1 LTGTFPLSSDHG
13 AFLGVDFSRFS
24 ESFAALLM
32 ARLPTAQR
40 VFFTRSPADIQEFC
54 GEDLRLTALTL
65 LYKEMLTR
73 GLSVAVDRHALLMAF
88 PRLDGEPVVALVVG
102 LDPLFCQNADIDWL
116 EEIRLVVEGE
126 FHLVKQARVDIQT
139 GLLNM
144 ANLDHLLSRQFG
156 EGTTLQLVLVELP
169 PRRSSS
175 VHGFRHL
182 QKCAALLR
190 SFFGRDG
197 TALHYLGQSLFA
209 LVWPVAEGKE
219 RIEIEQRLVAYLKRA
234 GCHRVH
240 VGSSLSTDLTDAVS
254 TSVLDAA
261 WQALRHAIGR
271 GPYSFCSYRLLAHP
285 DDHPLARPLPGQVR
299 RLSRLWRRS
308 EHFSL
313 VLFHSDGDQPADK
326 LLRAYLNRG
335 VAVTLA
341 QDVLVFLDGVSGED
355 ALRWAKQIS
364 EQAGSKKSGLQV
376 SAGVSSYPFIDFSR
390 PEMVWN
396 CRKALLHASFFGR
409 SGCALFDAVS
419 LNISGDVYFG
429 EGDLVRALREYK
441 KGLQCD
447 AGNINLLNSLGVALA
462 MINRLAPARA
472 CFEQALAVESTN
484 FMALYNIGLA
494 EQAGGRQEQAYLY
507 LVKALRHF
515 DDQAGSRET
524 YSELQLQ
531 LGILACETGRFQQA
545 LEYFHAWRSSNGST
559 QGPDRACYHAG
570 RAHSGVGDTRQAMT
584 ELQRALRFDEVDAR
598 AMNLLAQ
605 VYFLA
610 GEGDLIALA
619 LAQKSVELEP
629 GQKGYRL
636 LLAEIQLRCGMFRQA
651 GENARR
657 CIQVRQFR
665 PKGQLL
671 LAQVHAA
678 TGKLPLARRWFR
690 RILGQSDLSPGLHQ
704 EAEAGLLSTEL

>member
-1 LTGTFPLSSDHG
+1 MTGTFPLSSDHG
-13 AFLGVDFSRFS
+13 AFLGLDFSRFS
-24 ESFAALLM
+24 ESFAAILM

-40 VFFTRSPADIQEFC
+40 VFFTRSPAEIQELC
-54 GEDLRLTALTL
+54 GEDQRLARLTTL
-65 LYKEMLTR
+65 HKEMLAR

-88 PRLDGEPVVALVVG
+88 PRLDGKPVVALVVG
-102 LDPLFCQNADIDWL
+102 LDPLFCQNADINWL
-116 EEIRLVVEGE
+116 EEVRLVVEGE
-126 FHLVKQARVDIQT
+126 FRLLKQARVDIQT

-144 ANLDHLLSRQFG
+144 ANLDHLLSRQLG
-156 EGTTLQLVLVELP
+156 EDATLQLVLVELP

-175 VHGFRHL
+175 VYGFRHL

-190 SFFGRDG
+190 SFFATDR
-197 TALHYLGQSLFA
+197 TVLHYLGQSLFA
-209 LVWPVAEGKE
+209 LAWPVAEGKE

-240 VGSSLSTDLTDAVS
+240 VGSSLSADLTDAAS
-254 TSVLDAA
+254 ASVLDAA

-271 GPYSFCSYRLLAHP
+271 GPYSFCSYRVLAHP
-285 DDHPLARPLPGQVR
+285 EDHPLARPLAGQVR

-308 EHFSL
+308 EQFSL
-313 VLFHSDGDQPADK
+313 VVFHSDGDQPAEK
-326 LLRAYLNRG
+326 LVSAYLDRG
-335 VAVTLA
+335 VAVSLGK
-341 QDVLVFLDGVSGED
+341 DFLVFLDAVSGED
-355 ALRWAKQIS
+355 ALRWAQQIS
-364 EQAGSKKSGLQV
+364 EQAGSNESGQQV
-376 SAGVSSYPFIDFSR
+376 SAGVSSYPFIDFARS
-390 PEMVWN
+390 EMVWN

-419 LNISGDVYFG
+419 LNISGDVYFA
-429 EGDLVRALREYK
+429 EGDLFRALREYK

-447 AGNINLLNSLGVALA
+447 AGNINLLNSHGVALA

-472 CFEQALAVESTN
+472 CFEQALALQPAN

-507 LVKALRHF
+507 LAKALRHF
-515 DDQAGSRET
+515 DDEAGSREVF
-524 YSELQLQ
+524 SELQLQ
-531 LGILACETGRFQQA
+531 LGILACETERFQQA
-545 LEYFHAWRSSNGST
+545 LDYFHAWRNNGSA

-570 RAHSGVGDTRQAMT
+570 RAHSGLGDNRQAMT
-584 ELQRALRFDEVDAR
+584 ELQRALRFDEVDVR

-605 VYFLA
+605 VYFQT

-619 LAQKSVELEP
+619 LAEKSVELEP
-629 GQKGYRL
+629 GQMGYRL
-636 LLAEIQLRCGMFRQA
+636 LLAEIQLRCGMFQQA

-657 CIQVRQFR
+657 CLQVRQFR

-678 TGKLPLARRWFR
+678 TGKLSLARGWFR

-704 EAEAGLLSTEL
+704 EAEAGLLTIEP